1 MTTQNDSSLES
12 EIFAIVE
19 TIITLQLKYQNG
31 DVSDAFYQKAI
42 NSAYKEILKFHFKLK
57 EKDLMLS
64 DVLEN
69 MNLKNK
75 YQKALDILS
84 QGIAS
89 SSSGDMYTSPNTQKG
104 SSILALPGITLEITS
119 AFITIMDILK
129 LGSVHDT
136 SLLQDIFNELIENLT
151 KFPGLEYIKIKISHL
166 RGDLLKDKEKI
177 LSDDIYREDVGRE
190 LYLLFKDFQDKLNLK
205 S

>member
-166 RGDLLKDKEKI
+166 REDLLKDKEKI

>member
-57 EKDLMLS
+57 EKDLILS

-89 SSSGDMYTSPNTQKG
+89 SSSGDMYISPNTQKG
-104 SSILALPGITLEITS
+104 SSVLALPGITLEITS

-136 SLLQDIFNELIENLT
+136 SLLQDIFNDLIENLT
-151 KFPGLEYIKIKISHL
+151 KFPGLEYIKIKVSRL
-166 RGDLLKDKEKI
+166 REDLLKDKEKI
-177 LSDDIYREDVGRE
+177 ISDDIYREDVGRE